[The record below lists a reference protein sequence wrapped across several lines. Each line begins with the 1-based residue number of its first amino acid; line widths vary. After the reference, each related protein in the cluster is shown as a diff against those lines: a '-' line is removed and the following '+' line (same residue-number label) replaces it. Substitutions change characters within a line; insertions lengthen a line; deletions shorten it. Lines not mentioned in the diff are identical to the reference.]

1 MMQNDKPVSQ
11 GMIRGMLTGTLIGT
25 TLLLLGA
32 IMIAALINYEAIEY
46 ESAGYIVMMVV
57 LISTFAGSI
66 TASRVIKKR
75 ILFVSLGI
83 GVMLLLALLV
93 INLLFYKGE
102 FRGVPVT
109 TALIAGSSLAAA
121 FVCAKKENRTK
132 RYRSKR

>member
-109 TALIAGSSLAAA
+109 TALIAGSSLAA